1 MRILYSTLLITF
13 VLGVF
18 TPLTSSA
25 AVDDHEVKEWIF
37 LGLTSKRQRYNEKMD
52 EAIAKTYS
60 VHRLEGGWRLLK
72 SLRDSGNSENL
83 SLAAAEHYLFMRFC
97 ASKSG
102 DTGYRKLP
110 AWYETVKRFAIKHD
124 LEEYIENT
132 DQPISTPDSKVTSW
146 GNKGVEAGLSDYKK
160 REKREPS
167 KKSPNIKT
175 LMGFSYLQYYY

>member
-1 MRILYSTLLITF
+1 MRILYVTLSIIF
-13 VLGVF
+13 VLGIV
-18 TPLTSSA
+18 TPVTSAA
-25 AVDDHEVKEWIF
+25 AVDDHEVIEWIF
-37 LGLTSKRQRYNEKMD
+37 LGLTSKRHRHNEKMD

-60 VHRLEGGWRLLK
+60 LRRLEGGWRLLK
-72 SLRDSGNSENL
+72 TLGDRATSENL

-124 LEEYIENT
+124 LEEYMENT

-167 KKSPNIKT
+167 EKTSNIKA
-175 LMGFSYLQYYY
+175 LMGFSYVQYYY

>member
-1 MRILYSTLLITF
+1 MRILHVTLLIIF
-13 VLGVF
+13 VLGIV
-18 TPLTSSA
+18 TPLTSAA
-25 AVDDHEVKEWIF
+25 AVDDHEVIEWIF
-37 LGLTSKRQRYNEKMD
+37 LGLTSKRHRHNEKMD

-60 VHRLEGGWRLLK
+60 LRRLEGGWRLLK
-72 SLRDSGNSENL
+72 TLGDRATSEDL

-97 ASKSG
+97 ASESG

-110 AWYETVKRFAIKHD
+110 AWYETVKRFPIKHD

-132 DQPISTPDSKVTSW
+132 DQPISTPDSKVSSW

-167 KKSPNIKT
+167 KKSSNFKT
-175 LMGFSYLQYYY
+175 LMGSSYLQYYY

>member
-37 LGLTSKRQRYNEKMD
+37 LGLTSKRHRYSEKMD
-52 EAIAKTYS
+52 ESIAKTYS
-60 VHRLEGGWRLLK
+60 VRRLEGGWRLLK
-72 SLRDSGNSENL
+72 SLRNSGDSDNL
-83 SLAAAEHYLFMRFC
+83 SLDAAEHYLFMRFC

-102 DTGYRKLP
+102 DTGYRELP
-110 AWYETVKRFAIKHD
+110 PWYETARRFAVKHD
-124 LEEYIENT
+124 LEKYIANN
-132 DQPISTPDSKVTSW
+132 DQPISTPDSKITSW
-146 GNKGVEAGLSDYKK
+146 GNKGVEVGLSDYKK

-167 KKSPNIKT
+167 NKTSDIKT